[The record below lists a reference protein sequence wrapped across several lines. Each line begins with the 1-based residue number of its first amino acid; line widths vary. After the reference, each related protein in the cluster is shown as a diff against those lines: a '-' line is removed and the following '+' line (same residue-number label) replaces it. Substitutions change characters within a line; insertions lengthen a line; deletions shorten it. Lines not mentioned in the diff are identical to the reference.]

1 MEDFVTEEDL
11 STINAILHGGERAL
25 IVPTKDGK
33 RIFRVQQREV
43 KQKSHNKWK

>member
-11 STINAILHGGERAL
+11 STINAILCGGERAL

-33 RIFRVQQREV
+33 RIFRVRQREV
-43 KQKSHNKWK
+43 KPESRTK

>member
-11 STINAILHGGERAL
+11 STINAILCGGERAP

-43 KQKSHNKWK
+43 KPESRKK